1 MNQLNEVRSKLR
13 SKKAAYRDL
22 RNDYDL
28 LIQNVKANV
37 AAKKIMRDEMAVL
50 TKEFQRLK
58 KENEANNPRP
68 KTTTEDNAQ
77 ME

>member
-1 MNQLNEVRSKLR
+1 MDQLNEVRSKLR
-13 SKKAAYRDL
+13 AKKVAYQDL

-37 AAKKIMRDEMAVL
+37 ALKKEMRKEMAEL

-58 KENEANNPRP
+58 KEKGE
-68 KTTTEDNAQ
+68 
-77 ME
+77 